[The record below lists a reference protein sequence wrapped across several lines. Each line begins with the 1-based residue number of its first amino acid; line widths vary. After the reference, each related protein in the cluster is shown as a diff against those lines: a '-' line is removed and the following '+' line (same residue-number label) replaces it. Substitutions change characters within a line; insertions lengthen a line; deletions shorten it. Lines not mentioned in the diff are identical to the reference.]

1 MFGKRGNNPFCHH
14 RALDLLRQGRCERLT
29 CVARAAGEPFDHGLF
44 EVIEEDWPARELE
57 RAKAVAAGTEEW
69 LLEE

>member
-1 MFGKRGNNPFCHH
+1 
-14 RALDLLRQGRCERLT
+14 
-29 CVARAAGEPFDHGLF
+29 
-44 EVIEEDWPARELE
+44 VIEEDWPARELE